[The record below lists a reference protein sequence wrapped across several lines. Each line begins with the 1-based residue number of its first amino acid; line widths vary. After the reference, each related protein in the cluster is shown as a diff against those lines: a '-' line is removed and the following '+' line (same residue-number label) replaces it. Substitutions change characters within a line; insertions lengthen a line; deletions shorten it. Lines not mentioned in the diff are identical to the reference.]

1 MEVGIVSLLSE
12 PNESIYLT
20 ILNRTTN
27 DYKGRHTTE
36 EPVFYVG
43 KMFVVDTTAPS
54 VLISCHKIKP

>member
-1 MEVGIVSLLSE
+1 MKA
-12 PNESIYLT
+12 YLT

-43 KMFVVDTTAPS
+43 KMFVVDTPAPS
-54 VLISCHKIKP
+54 VLIFCHKIKP